1 MKAIHLLVAF
11 LLLTEGMFAAQYRSI
26 ANGNF
31 SDPAIWESSTDGINW
46 LPAAV
51 APMNGSHSC
60 TIQAGH
66 TVVLNQDLILN
77 DQVANT
83 APFFSVAGTLVFDD
97 HFIQGESGSNGSVF
111 TLLQGAT
118 LEIKNASGLRKDT
131 LGALRNFAIYSLHP
145 LANYIFS
152 GTMNQEMNLGI
163 DSSVNN
169 LMILSSATV
178 TSTEPIIVY
187 GTVQVNAGIF
197 HLNQSLT
204 LKGNALSI
212 SGGSITSGSRAELHF
227 NNAASGQSIPSTIST
242 LNKLSINS
250 TSGASIQLNN
260 PLTVTAF
267 AGFKLLNGK
276 LNTGPHYLY
285 LKSDDPVVGNA
296 SSYVIGELKM
306 EVETFSETHNE
317 NIYFPLGGNAYQ
329 PIGFT
334 VSTPSNAGPVVLSAK
349 VFESKPSGSADK
361 ESLGDSLYN
370 RYWQIKTESL
380 LNLFDIDQIEVS
392 PNGTN
397 PALSAQSKVGI
408 STNNTAASFTGIS
421 SAINASTISSTL
433 PLSGSLVNE
442 LLTADGLF
450 IGIGNGSLA
459 GGTYCIGPSGSYLPP
474 SGTTYLNANAPYP
487 TLTAAFAAL
496 TLYGNSGPVTF
507 ELQQDYVS
515 TAEAS
520 PISIQYKATADR
532 AIRIQV
538 RPDLTTPLLIE
549 KAVNSGIG
557 VISFVGARH
566 VTIDGRIGNNAC
578 HSGYGLIVRNT
589 MAPVVNQN
597 FGVGRTCISLH
608 NDAKQIEIKGLQ
620 LEIPDNGISFDNTLG
635 TQGCDSITIACNKF
649 MPRID
654 LLNTNCFVYGVRF
667 SHYGTTP
674 PVNSNNIVIDNNYFD
689 NCAVSVW
696 TLYGMDGLLTV
707 TNNHVYRSVNNNPG
721 PSFNAFMTFN
731 HSAASA
737 KQYMITGNYF
747 GGTQA
752 FCGGAKMNI
761 RGVSNNLMILE
772 NLLST
777 TTKSVFSGNHFE
789 NFESTLSNDIKM
801 VYIPGGIWDIIGNNF
816 GNPLVTSDIQ
826 SASASSWTCLEFMS
840 NSNATTNSLSNR
852 IIGNSFNNLSLG
864 NAGGTDFY
872 GIYYS
877 GNVQSVIDSNRFN
890 HINSSFLTRFFLV
903 QSSVLNVLN
912 NQTNYFRRNIAE
924 DIQQNSG
931 TMYDAALF
939 SILNSGGSSIW
950 EIVGNR
956 IGALNTPNSIVL
968 NAPNIIPFRVTLQS
982 GISRL
987 DSNSVAQVSLT
998 SSNNTTSQVVMDIE
1012 ATYLSSCA
1020 YNQIHTI
1027 TSQAKPYEAET
1038 GIYYGGSLT
1047 GMRFQIGGSTN
1058 MSEIHHNRIE
1068 GLHAKNTNPQTNSI
1082 GVIGMLY
1089 RGANSSSPRNRIYS
1103 NEIYNL
1109 TNQAISSG
1117 NNPYIQGIHFYTG
1130 HASLYNN
1137 RIALSNAS
1145 YSNVVNITGIYK
1157 IVNNIPFSC
1166 YHNSISITG
1175 TSTAGSKSFAFKKG
1189 GGSGTDTVK
1198 NNIFQ
1203 NTRNGAGLNYAIGN
1217 LSPAPSNWGICNYN
1231 DVYAIDSATTIE
1243 SLSGVSSTLASW
1255 QTVYGKDVNSKN
1267 IPVHFIDSS
1276 ADLHV
1281 STASNCGVNGAGT
1294 PVGTV
1299 TQDMDGQQRNT
1310 SAPDLGADEFDGE
1323 IDLEAG
1329 TEKFICRDS
1338 LSLNATQ
1345 QAGTTGFWTGNGVTF
1360 TPSNTDPNATV
1371 HGLVTGLN
1379 NLVWHVS
1386 NAVCIATDTL
1396 KLHVGN
1402 SPAPIQSSYTT
1413 PICHDRA
1420 VSISLGSPLFSGM
1433 WSTGD
1438 TSQTIVVAPSATTTY
1453 SVNGTD
1459 IYGCLIDT
1467 QILIQ
1472 VISLPQLIA
1481 STPALPVN
1489 ADPAV
1494 AIPIHFSWS
1503 PDGGSTYS
1511 EFIVWPANEDRP
1523 ENGYPVTGQTSST
1536 LTGLPNNQLHYWQ
1549 LKSMN
1554 QCDTIYSD
1562 TSSFTTSYPDLVVEG
1577 ISTPAIAY
1585 TNASIPISW
1594 IVKNVANTGST
1605 GSTSWLDAVYLSLD
1619 TTLDAFDTQIG
1630 LFNNQAY
1637 LNAGVA
1643 YTQQKQLLL
1652 QNAPVGKYYI
1662 LIKTEVSQVIL
1673 EDNEDNNILF
1683 DSIFIQPGLVP
1694 DLKIV
1699 SVASPTNG
1707 FAGDSITVTYVVEND
1722 GQIPTPAIL
1731 WSEELFISASPQF
1744 NNTAVSLGT
1753 GSSLNLD
1760 IDTVYHYH
1768 PVTGPYV
1775 FQINKTPRIFIP
1787 NETYLA
1793 HRKIK
1798 IPSNYTSGTY
1808 YIYVKVNSNN
1818 AVPEGAYSN
1827 NNISKSPIPL
1837 NLTQLPPSDL
1847 VIDSLIAPNTAAS
1860 GKAISVSWV
1869 VRNQGSAASSESTW
1883 IDRVYLNSTSSFT
1896 GAILLGSYTRTQQLA
1911 VDSTYTA
1918 TISALIPE
1926 GYQGNYYL
1934 MVKTDE
1940 SNVVFEYLA
1949 DNNNSLIMNAPILIV
1964 LSPSPDLILTQVQLI
1979 SGTDTSF
1986 TPNQLIC
1993 TIKNVGDT
2001 STYKSFQIQLLQDT
2015 LYTTSNPATSVNT
2028 LTHHTLL
2035 APGDSVTRTFSFAT
2049 PAAGLYYLF
2058 VRVDASNL
2066 MYEHNGESNN
2076 QYIPISLTSVPAP
2089 PTYSSVS
2096 IQSLTTPLAVNTEQ
2110 TYNLTYS
2117 VINNGPHK
2125 TLANTWQDHLYLS
2138 TDTVISA
2145 SDYLLANIQN
2155 SNTMDSSDQYTRSQP
2170 FTIPPGIPSGNYY
2183 FIGIADRYNYN
2194 SNDSN
2199 TSDNSTIRPV
2209 TLTLVPSPDITVQN
2223 IDADDTL
2230 YPQQG
2235 LWIKFDVNNNGPG
2248 TITQKSIINRVYLSN
2263 NLNSLQNHLGSSSR
2277 LISLNSGSFYRD
2289 SIWVSIPSFVA
2300 GYHYLIVESDFSDMI
2315 YEGSQEGNNRSH
2327 TYAYVEQN
2335 SGIELIPVQVHILQD
2350 SLILGDMA
2358 SAQYGYTN
2366 TGIKSLAANLRN
2378 AIYLSEDSVF
2388 NGLNDVLFD
2397 VKDSTILIAPG
2408 DTIVTTVTGVVKD
2421 ARPDWRSPLFRLNS
2435 NAAYPESNL
2444 DNNQLVGDSVYIDAK
2459 ELLVN
2464 VAKTTTLQYG
2474 QLLYYKITVPAD
2486 HDMIVR
2492 IKQLSGTGQNVGV
2505 MSFNNVPTK
2514 SMSDYLADNEAKINQ
2529 QLLIPGTQAGTYYLM
2544 IYSKYP
2550 AIGNQLIEVK
2560 AELLPLTILSIESN
2574 EGGQGIVG
2582 NTLYGAGFRDSSI
2595 VELYYNNQSVATAVI
2610 QEYTSSMQLELEWDL
2625 STVPVG
2631 LYDVVVHTGSNM
2643 ATLPGSFYVELAE
2656 PNRVAIVV
2664 DYPQTVGRDEEF
2676 TSSITYTNIGNINIP
2691 TFKIQS
2697 KLRHESVY
2705 SQNVFPGPKHPATIP
2720 PGYPPNNL
2728 KDGYAINLKPS
2739 QFAKITFETV
2749 SPATKSGATIDGST
2763 KVRTSTPKHILQFQ
2777 LSRLEKFRQII
2788 LEYVS
2793 TKQPSMVA
2801 PFANKLYFYEKILQG
2816 DNESSYSS
2824 AELYDAYNLLEEEYI
2839 DFDPGNTSTGT
2850 YFQDTIQLKS
2860 KDVYRWEINVP
2871 STHLGASAGNEKGWD
2886 LLKSYNNMLIAA
2898 DSIHPFEIVII
2909 PRNPCNHLYSSLTSF
2924 EPWHDYSWPIA
2935 IADGGISGF
2944 HPSKFKLNTLFFE
2957 RVNNTYGGQFHVSQS
2972 GDTILLNF
2980 IHKPRVCGEPA
2991 YNGGPGICG
3000 YPGGNGETDTC
3011 SGGIGG
3017 DGGKGWGTGS
3027 VGGNGGNGSGGGG
3040 FAGMGM
3046 GGSGAPGQDTD
3057 LDNDNDGVPDATDN
3071 CPNIPNPGQADSD
3084 GDGIG
3089 NECDPEP
3096 STPNPD
3102 MDLDGIPDAYDLC
3115 PNVANIHQVD
3125 FDGDGIGDAC
3135 DNTIDVD
3142 CIPGLTCP
3150 TTLDCEDKNGCTPVT
3165 CAACPPSGSG
3175 TINSEPGASPN
3186 GSPFTPPVPPAIP
3199 EDESEC
3205 SKNLREMGCK
3215 EIAIACLESKLDEI
3229 LLQGGMIDPLT
3240 TAGAKNRDILK
3251 NALIDCGLE
3260 CMESKV
3266 PGSKCVHAATGIG
3279 RSLIDLISDISFE
3292 TIAGVFSAAES
3303 VEEECLVDPDPISIC
3318 FEIQVLASLDPNEI
3332 VGPQGQGDTL
3342 LRWVTAS
3349 QEMNYQINFENDSV
3363 LATAPAKRV
3372 VIKQDI
3378 HPNLDPLSFKLG
3390 KVSFQ
3395 NMSFDLPK
3403 LANYTGII
3411 DLNDSLNYD
3420 VEVTAGL
3427 DIVNHQIFW
3436 VLQTINPLTGL
3447 PPTSVFDGLLP
3458 VNDSLGRGKGFVT
3471 YSILPNDSVTTLDTA
3486 TAQAEIL
3493 FDVNEPIQ
3501 TNTWKNT
3508 FDAIKPVSHI
3518 NTVPSFIPGA
3528 QIWLP
3533 LQVNDEPNGSGVYG
3547 VRLFYQI
3554 NQGDFSNYIDYLA
3567 NDSIFFQ
3574 GVEGNVYGFYTLAFD
3589 TAGNMENNKL
3599 VAERT
3604 VQFGY
3609 RDSIDIISPLPFA
3622 SICEQTAIPLQ
3633 WNSYHVE
3640 KMQLRVSSTHGVTLF
3655 VTPYFS
3661 DSLGMLN
3668 WIVPDINEDTLIVR
3682 LVDEVTEATYD
3693 EVTVLVSHLR
3703 EWYKDADLDGYF
3715 VDTPIVSCYSPGFNY
3730 VNNIIAGGD
3739 CNDNDAQIHP
3749 GAVELCCNSI
3759 DENCNG
3765 LFDESNLH
3773 LKLFLQGFYTGNT
3786 QMAPALMNQGL
3797 PAGETICDT
3806 ITVSLY
3812 DANLN
3817 LFGQAKTLL
3826 NTDGTA
3832 LLGFQNINGSYY
3844 IVVEHRNTI
3853 STWSTSPVTFLYET
3867 WYDFTTSS
3875 TQAFGDN
3882 QVNVEGMI
3890 WAHYSGDINQDG
3902 VVDGLDYNDWET
3914 DNNNFG
3920 AGYLATDLN
3929 GDGIVDGL
3937 DFLLWEVN
3945 NNNFVGVIT
3954 P

>member
-11 LLLTEGMFAAQYRSI
+11 LLLTEGVFAAQYRSI

-83 APFFSVAGTLVFDD
+83 APFFSVAGTLVFDH

-131 LGALRNFAIYSLHP
+131 LGALRNFATYSLHP

-152 GTMNQEMNLGI
+152 GTTNQEMNLGI

-169 LMILSSATV
+169 LTMLSSATV

-227 NNAASGQSIPSTIST
+227 KNAASGQSIPASIST
-242 LNKLSINS
+242 LNKLSIHT
-250 TSGASIQLNN
+250 TSGAGIQLNS

-306 EVETFSETHNE
+306 DVETFSETHNE
-317 NIYFPLGGNAYQ
+317 KIIFPIGGNAFQ

-334 VSTPSNAGPVVLSAK
+334 VSTPSNAGPVVLSAR

-361 ESLGDSLYN
+361 VSLGDSLYN
-370 RYWQIKTESL
+370 RYWQIKTESV
-380 LNLFDIDQIEVS
+380 LNLFDIDQIEIS
-392 PNGTN
+392 PNGIS

-421 SAINASTISSTL
+421 STINSSTISSTL

-450 IGIGNGSLA
+450 IGIGNGPLA
-459 GGTYCIGPSGSYLPP
+459 GGTYCIGPSAAYLPP

-649 MPRID
+649 MPRND

-674 PVNSNNIVIDNNYFD
+674 PVNSNNILIDNNYFD

-731 HSAASA
+731 HSVASA

-789 NFESTLSNDIKM
+789 NFESNLSNGIKM
-801 VYIPGGIWDIIGNNF
+801 VYIPGGVWDIIGNNF
-816 GNPLVTSDIQ
+816 GNPLVTTDIQ

-890 HINSSFLTRFFLV
+890 HIHSSFLTRFFLV

-939 SILNSGGSSIW
+939 SILNSGGSSNW

-1068 GLHAKNTNPQTNSI
+1068 GLHATNTNPQTNSI

-1117 NNPYIQGIHFYTG
+1117 NTPYIQGIHFYTG

-1198 NNIFQ
+1198 NNIFL

-1231 DVYAIDSATTIE
+1231 DVYAINSATTIE

-1267 IPVHFIDSS
+1267 IPVNFIDSS

-1323 IDLEAG
+1323 IELEAG

-1345 QAGTTGFWTGNGVTF
+1345 QAGTTGFWSGNGVTF

-1379 NLVWHVS
+1379 TLVWHVS
-1386 NAVCIATDTL
+1386 NAYCSRTDTL
-1396 KLHVGN
+1396 RINYSNVSGPL
-1402 SPAPIQSSYTT
+1402 TT
-1413 PICHDRA
+1413 NYNNAICPGA
-1420 VSISLGSPLFSGM
+1420 TVNLALSSPLLNGA

-1438 TSQTIVVAPSATTTY
+1438 TTQMITIQPLSTQTITVT
-1453 SVNGTD
+1453 GTD
-1459 IYGCLIDT
+1459 IYSCPVNDT
-1467 QILIQ
+1467 VTISVIPSGAILAAQPLLPFNLNEEVQLPVTFNWTLGQGILSRELFVWKQNETRPANGTSVSTSTQLTMPGLQDQTSYFWQILSTALCDTLWSDTFAFK
-1472 VISLPQLIA
+1472 VNHPDLSLESISC
-1481 STPALPVN
+1481 SN
-1489 ADPAV
+1489 
-1494 AIPIHFSWS
+1494 
-1503 PDGGSTYS
+1503 
-1511 EFIVWPANEDRP
+1511 
-1523 ENGYPVTGQTSST
+1523 T
-1536 LTGLPNNQLHYWQ
+1536 LTSFSPN
-1549 LKSMN
+1549 
-1554 QCDTIYSD
+1554 T
-1562 TSSFTTSYPDLVVEG
+1562 
-1577 ISTPAIAY
+1577 
-1585 TNASIPISW
+1585 ISW
-1594 IVKNVANTGST
+1594 VVKNVALGSSTKNYYWFDQLSMSPDTVYGNFNDTYLGDFSYLYALTG
-1605 GSTSWLDAVYLSLD
+1605 
-1619 TTLDAFDTQIG
+1619 G
-1630 LFNNQAY
+1630 LQ
-1637 LNAGVA
+1637 
-1643 YTQQKQLLL
+1643 YTQQKTIHFPELATGSYRLYARAGNL
-1652 QNAPVGKYYI
+1652 MGLDLNPMNNLFYKDV
-1662 LIKTEVSQVIL
+1662 QVL
-1673 EDNEDNNILF
+1673 HK
-1683 DSIFIQPGLVP
+1683 PTA
-1694 DLKIV
+1694 DLKVV
-1699 SVASPTNG
+1699 SLGSPADA
-1707 FAGDSITVTYVVEND
+1707 FAGDSILIAYTVEND
-1722 GQIPTPAIL
+1722 GVIATDSKRWNDEVYISPLPFFNSSAIKL
-1731 WSEELFISASPQF
+1731 AE
-1744 NNTAVSLGT
+1744 T
-1753 GSSLNLD
+1753 GSPNFTLDTNYFYTQNGPVISSVETIPYPIQVDSFYTVNKKFRVPTNL
-1760 IDTVYHYH
+1760 
-1768 PVTGPYV
+1768 
-1775 FQINKTPRIFIP
+1775 
-1787 NETYLA
+1787 L
-1793 HRKIK
+1793 
-1798 IPSNYTSGTY
+1798 SGQY
-1808 YIYVKVNSNN
+1808 YIYVKVNSNH
-1818 AVPEGAYSN
+1818 PFGLYEGAYVN
-1827 NNISKSPIPL
+1827 NNLAKSPIVL
-1837 NLTQLPPSDL
+1837 SLTQLPPADL
-1847 VIDSLIAPNTAAS
+1847 VVDSFSCPTVIGSGTTVSVSWRVKNQGIAETAVSQWKDRVYINTSNGVYGAIVLTTTGRKTSLLKDSSYLVTTQVKIPHGISGAYYMLVRTDDSNDVFEYLQENNNTYSTPNPITINLSPYPDLQIANVHFDFDTLQSNIPVNLSFTIKNTGTAASSGSFRQALYRIDPSIDPDSLIYIGDVSHALPILPGDSVIKTTTLYTPGKNGYFYFKVKADHTNTQYEHTEEGNNLSFADTVFIRAFTSDLAIHNATFPSSTTSGQTYFVSYAVENDGSGTTSQAS
-1860 GKAISVSWV
+1860 HTNRVFVS
-1869 VRNQGSAASSESTW
+1869 T
-1883 IDRVYLNSTSSFT
+1883 
-1896 GAILLGSYTRTQQLA
+1896 
-1911 VDSTYTA
+1911 DSTYSIYDLPVSSIQYYGLLDSTQ
-1918 TISALIPE
+1918 
-1926 GYQGNYYL
+1926 GYTHTLQINLPHSLSSGNYYL
-1934 MVKTDE
+1934 LVLVDGYNDITNDA
-1940 SNVVFEYLA
+1940 NTA
-1949 DNNNSLIMNAPILIV
+1949 NNTVAIPFTNTQIPA
-1964 LSPSPDLILTQVQLI
+1964 PDLLVIDIQYP
-1979 SGTDTSF
+1979 DTINKGQAF
-1986 TPNQLIC
+1986 
-1993 TIKNVGDT
+1993 
-2001 STYKSFQIQLLQDT
+2001 Y
-2015 LYTTSNPATSVNT
+2015 
-2028 LTHHTLL
+2028 
-2035 APGDSVTRTFSFAT
+2035 
-2049 PAAGLYYLF
+2049 
-2058 VRVDASNL
+2058 
-2066 MYEHNGESNN
+2066 
-2076 QYIPISLTSVPAP
+2076 
-2089 PTYSSVS
+2089 VS
-2096 IQSLTTPLAVNTEQ
+2096 
-2110 TYNLTYS
+2110 Y
-2117 VINNGPHK
+2117 
-2125 TLANTWQDHLYLS
+2125 
-2138 TDTVISA
+2138 
-2145 SDYLLANIQN
+2145 
-2155 SNTMDSSDQYTRSQP
+2155 
-2170 FTIPPGIPSGNYY
+2170 
-2183 FIGIADRYNYN
+2183 
-2194 SNDSN
+2194 
-2199 TSDNSTIRPV
+2199 
-2209 TLTLVPSPDITVQN
+2209 TVQ
-2223 IDADDTL
+2223 
-2230 YPQQG
+2230 
-2235 LWIKFDVNNNGPG
+2235 NNGPG
-2248 TITQKSIINRVYLSN
+2248 NMTNVN
-2263 NLNSLQNHLGSSSR
+2263 
-2277 LISLNSGSFYRD
+2277 
-2289 SIWVSIPSFVA
+2289 VS
-2300 GYHYLIVESDFSDMI
+2300 
-2315 YEGSQEGNNRSH
+2315 
-2327 TYAYVEQN
+2327 
-2335 SGIELIPVQVHILQD
+2335 
-2350 SLILGDMA
+2350 
-2358 SAQYGYTN
+2358 
-2366 TGIKSLAANLRN
+2366 
-2378 AIYLSEDSVF
+2378 
-2388 NGLNDVLFD
+2388 DVLFINSGPGINNYYGLGIQQKIRD
-2397 VKDSTILIAPG
+2397 LLPNQSYTDSILVPAIPGTYSGFQYFTIQSDPYNTVYENGVDNNNMLADYVFVQTTSNMDLVPTYLHLPKDTFLLGEEVSVPFAYTNAGSNVYLASTRNAMYLENTSLAEMTELNFKSKYISIAPG
-2408 DTIVTTVTGVVKD
+2408 DTLQDTLVVKIKD
-2421 ARPDWRSPLFRLNS
+2421 ITPFWVNAQLKLNTS
-2435 NAAYPESNL
+2435 LSFPESNL
-2444 DNNQLVGDSVYIDAK
+2444 NNNILTKDSVYVDATELLAEVPLVQTLPYNTPRYYK
-2459 ELLVN
+2459 IFLPANQDLAIFVKHLSGSGQNEVSCSYQKVPGSSTFEFNSNDASSKDQIVLVPETQNGWYYIYVQNNQAGATNQQIEITAKILPPSILSVNQNEVGQGTVTTAVLGSGFRPYSKIFLASGGSIVSSGTIVKLYHTMKLDVLWHLDSVATGVYDVLLVN
-2464 VAKTTTLQYG
+2464 NTDTF
-2474 QLLYYKITVPAD
+2474 
-2486 HDMIVR
+2486 
-2492 IKQLSGTGQNVGV
+2492 S
-2505 MSFNNVPTK
+2505 
-2514 SMSDYLADNEAKINQ
+2514 
-2529 QLLIPGTQAGTYYLM
+2529 
-2544 IYSKYP
+2544 
-2550 AIGNQLIEVK
+2550 
-2560 AELLPLTILSIESN
+2560 LPQGLT
-2574 EGGQGIVG
+2574 
-2582 NTLYGAGFRDSSI
+2582 
-2595 VELYYNNQSVATAVI
+2595 VELSTGYSVAVNTRR
-2610 QEYTSSMQLELEWDL
+2610 L
-2625 STVPVG
+2625 
-2631 LYDVVVHTGSNM
+2631 
-2643 ATLPGSFYVELAE
+2643 GSFLATRRGGYE
-2656 PNRVAIVV
+2656 T
-2664 DYPQTVGRDEEF
+2664 TV
-2676 TSSITYTNIGNINIP
+2676 SNIGNVDIP
-2691 TFKIQS
+2691 VVYHLSAGLKERTFTTFTPA
-2697 KLRHESVY
+2697 ESILGIEEDT
-2705 SQNVFPGPKHPATIP
+2705 SQNYVLPGAPVGRKFDGFVFDMRPGEAR
-2720 PGYPPNNL
+2720 
-2728 KDGYAINLKPS
+2728 
-2739 QFAKITFETV
+2739 
-2749 SPATKSGATIDGST
+2749 ST
-2763 KVRTSTPKHILQFQ
+2763 
-2777 LSRLEKFRQII
+2777 
-2788 LEYVS
+2788 
-2793 TKQPSMVA
+2793 
-2801 PFANKLYFYEKILQG
+2801 G
-2816 DNESSYSS
+2816 
-2824 AELYDAYNLLEEEYI
+2824 LEEHFTQATCSPDRGCPLIQRVYKSRTMTMSHKQFSKSIIYYAEQQRQEFMTVVHEDFPSWAGSAPDKKLFYQITLQKFVDQGLLDTNDFENYILTEKERYI
-2839 DFDPGNTSTGT
+2839 DFDPGEIIGLQTEHQVAFNSG
-2850 YFQDTIQLKS
+2850 
-2860 KDVYRWEINVP
+2860 DVYRWDINVP
-2871 STHLGASAGNEKGWD
+2871 TVELGAVAGTSIGWD
-2886 LLKSYNNMLIAA
+2886 LLKSTGDITINATSNM
-2898 DSIHPFEIVII
+2898 PFEIII
-2909 PRNPCNHLYSSLTSF
+2909 VPHNPCNKDYTTLTTW
-2924 EPWHDYSWPIA
+2924 EPWHDYKWPLAVAEGSITGFQ
-2935 IADGGISGF
+2935 AD
-2944 HPSKFKLNTLFFE
+2944 KFF
-2957 RVNNTYGGQFHVSQS
+2957 VNSSYIDKTNNLYGGHFEVSLSQ
-2972 GDTILLNF
+2972 DTLYLEF
-2980 IHKPRVCGEPA
+2980 KHRVRNAGEPG
-2991 YNGGPGICG
+2991 YHGGPGLCG
-3000 YPGGNGETDTC
+3000 YPGGNGESNVMDAR
-3011 SGGIGG
+3011 GG
-3017 DGGKGWGTGS
+3017 DGGRSWTTDAAGGQGGS
-3027 VGGNGGNGSGGGG
+3027 GILGGGSGGEG
-3040 FAGMGM
+3040 FPK
-3046 GGSGAPGQDTD
+3046 GANGLD
-3057 LDNDNDGVPDATDN
+3057 LNPDNDNDGVPDTVDV
-3071 CPNIPNPGQADSD
+3071 CPNFYNPAQLDTDGDGFGDDCDPYPLLFNADSD
-3084 GDGIG
+3084 QDR
-3089 NECDPEP
+3089 
-3096 STPNPD
+3096 
-3102 MDLDGIPDAYDLC
+3102 IPDTLDNCRHIA
-3115 PNVANIHQVD
+3115 NVGQYD
-3125 FDGDGIGDAC
+3125 FDQDGIGDAC
-3135 DNTIDVD
+3135 DNRPDFD
-3142 CIPGLTCP
+3142 CLQGLTCAEFVNCVSP
-3150 TTLDCEDKNGCTPVT
+3150 TGCTNDNISCST
-3165 CAACPPSGSG
+3165 CGKSNTKDGSG
-3175 TINSEPGASPN
+3175 EPG
-3186 GSPFTPPVPPAIP
+3186 GECT
-3199 EDESEC
+3199 ESLDLLAGVTDC
-3205 SKNLREMGCK
+3205 AKQALSCWRTAMGR
-3215 EIAIACLESKLDEI
+3215 IMD
-3229 LLQGGMIDPLT
+3229 QGGLMDPMS
-3240 TAGAKNRDILK
+3240 TAGAKNRQILK
-3251 NALIDCGLE
+3251 DAMEECGLKKAIECALSAIPGFDCGSSISELVKSAKTLRKE
-3260 CMESKV
+3260 KSLGAAGDV
-3266 PGSKCVHAATGIG
+3266 IGGGST
-3279 RSLIDLISDISFE
+3279 
-3292 TIAGVFSAAES
+3292 AAEECDEDASIFDNCKIFS
-3303 VEEECLVDPDPISIC
+3303 VSTS
-3318 FEIQVLASLDPNEI
+3318 FDPNYI
-3332 VGPQGQGDTL
+3332 YGPEGRGDTTI
-3342 LRWVTAS
+3342 RWVPAT
-3349 QEMNYQINFENDSV
+3349 QEMPFTIQFENDSTF
-3363 LATAPAKRV
+3363 ATAAAQRV
-3372 VIKQDI
+3372 VVEQDLHTNI
-3378 HPNLDPLSFKLG
+3378 DPLSFQLRQVG
-3390 KVSFQ
+3390 FN
-3395 NMSFDLPK
+3395 NMIFDLPDM
-3403 LANYTGII
+3403 ANYTGIL
-3411 DLNDSLNYD
+3411 DLDDSLNYD
-3420 VEVTAGL
+3420 VQVTAGL
-3427 DIVNHQIFW
+3427 DIPNLKVFCI
-3436 VLQTINPLTGL
+3436 LQTINPQTGL
-3447 PPTSVFDGLLP
+3447 PPNSSDGLLP
-3458 VNDSLGRGKGFVT
+3458 VNDSLGSGQGFFSYT
-3471 YSILPNDSVTTLDTA
+3471 ILPKTSTQTGDTA
-3486 TAQAEIL
+3486 TAKADIQ
-3493 FDVNEPIQ
+3493 FDLNPIIE

-3508 FDAIKPVSHI
+3508 FDAVKPVS
-3518 NTVPSFIPGA
+3518 FIDTLPPIVLSDSIELVLFANDDPG
-3528 QIWLP
+3528 
-3533 LQVNDEPNGSGVYG
+3533 GSGIYA
-3547 VRLFYQI
+3547 VRLYYQVDS
-3554 NQGDFSNYIDYLA
+3554 GDFQYYGKYTNGDIVP
-3567 NDSIFFQ
+3567 FKGF
-3574 GVEGNVYGFYTLAFD
+3574 EGSTYGFKTIAED
-3589 TAGNMENNKL
+3589 IAGNFENDKSN
-3599 VAERT
+3599 AQWT
-3604 VQFGY
+3604 VQLGY
-3609 RDSIDIISPLPFA
+3609 ADSVAVQQPGLFA
-3622 SICEQTAIPLQ
+3622 EHCAQDS
-3633 WNSYHVE
+3633 
-3640 KMQLRVSSTHGVTLF
+3640 LF
-3655 VTPYFS
+3655 VKWTSYGIQN
-3661 DSLGMLN
+3661 LKLR
-3668 WIVPDINEDTLIVR
+3668 INNLSQTKVYLDTLIPASLLSMMLWINDYQDDTLQLTLTHAQKNYVFDTQFF
-3682 LVDEVTEATYD
+3682 VVNQPKF
-3693 EVTVLVSHLR
+3693 
-3703 EWYKDADLDGYF
+3703 WYLDADNDQYYLGSSLYSCQQPLPGY
-3715 VDTPIVSCYSPGFNY
+3715 VTGP
-3730 VNNIIAGGD
+3730 IIAGGD
-3739 CNDNDAQIHP
+3739 CNDNAAQIHP

-3882 QVNVEGMI
+3882 QVNVEGLI